1 VISCI
6 GFGFLYHLPSLLN
19 WSIYTALAILIK
31 LQFVSTSINES
42 KYPKRCLFSIAQE
55 LAEAN
60 RLKRLELLQN
70 YLTIHSDAGNDP
82 NNQSIE
88 KDLEDQA

>member
-1 VISCI
+1 MGKYDKYSKHKEPDATPTM
-6 GFGFLYHLPSLLN
+6 LY
-19 WSIYTALAILIK
+19 
-31 LQFVSTSINES
+31 F
-42 KYPKRCLFSIAQE
+42 IAQE